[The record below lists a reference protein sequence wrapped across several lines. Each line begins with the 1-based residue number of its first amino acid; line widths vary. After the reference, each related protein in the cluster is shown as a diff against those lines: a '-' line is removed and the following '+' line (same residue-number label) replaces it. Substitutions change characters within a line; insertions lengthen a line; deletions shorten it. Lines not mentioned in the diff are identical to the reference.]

1 VLTLHRQKVSATAV
15 QGELSLDGSH
25 YGWTLERP
33 YTDPEHACI
42 PVGTYPLSV
51 GWSNH
56 FQCDMVHINDV
67 PGRAGILIHGGNHVT
82 DSLGCV
88 MVGQNHNVALAM
100 VDTCSALVKGLKEYV
115 STHPGSQI
123 QVVDDTELGA

>member
-1 VLTLHRQKVSATAV
+1 MILHRQKVSATAV

-56 FQCDMVHINDV
+56 FQCDMIHIDNV
-67 PGRAGILIHGGNHVT
+67 PSRAGILIHGGNHVT

-88 MVGQNHNVALAM
+88 MVGQNRNVALSM
-100 VDTCSALVKGLKEYV
+100 IDTCSALVAGLKEYV
-115 STHPGSQI
+115 SAHPGSTI